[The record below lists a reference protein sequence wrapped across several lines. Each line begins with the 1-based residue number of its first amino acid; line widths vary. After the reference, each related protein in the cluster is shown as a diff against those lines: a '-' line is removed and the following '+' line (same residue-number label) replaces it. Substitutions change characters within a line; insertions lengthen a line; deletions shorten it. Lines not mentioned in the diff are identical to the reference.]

1 MPLKRI
7 IVSLVAAATLAGT
20 ASAGATL
27 KTRVWLVSADPVS
40 VMGSGF
46 APGESV
52 LVKVTAGK
60 VELRR
65 SKSATA
71 TGRFSM
77 RWNGSLAGGCRT
89 ITITARG
96 TSGRAALWRE
106 VANDCGPPIG
116 RL

>member
-1 MPLKRI
+1 
-7 IVSLVAAATLAGT
+7 
-20 ASAGATL
+20 
-27 KTRVWLVSADPVS
+27 
-40 VMGSGF
+40 
-46 APGESV
+46 
-52 LVKVTAGK
+52 
-60 VELRR
+60 
-65 SKSATA
+65 
-71 TGRFSM
+71 M